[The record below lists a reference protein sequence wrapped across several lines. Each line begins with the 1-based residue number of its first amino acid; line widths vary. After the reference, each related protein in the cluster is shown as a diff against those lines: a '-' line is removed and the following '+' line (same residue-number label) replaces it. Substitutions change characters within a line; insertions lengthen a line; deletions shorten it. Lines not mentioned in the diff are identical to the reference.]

1 MPGRRRS
8 GAFNLDRMGSRM
20 LGPPGGMKEVGSS
33 TVVQRSASAS
43 EPRKEKKRG
52 GGLMCLHTQ
61 SSMSAS
67 SEVAPWQA
75 HAASARMLACEHTQ
89 TQGGGVCG
97 MGWGGGSL
105 KYTWIPSSA
114 HFFA

>member
-1 MPGRRRS
+1 
-8 GAFNLDRMGSRM
+8 M

-33 TVVQRSASAS
+33 TVVRRSASAS
-43 EPRKEKKRG
+43 EPGKGKG
-52 GGLMCLHTQ
+52 WGGLMCLHTQ

-89 TQGGGVCG
+89 TEGGGVCG
-97 MGWGGGSL
+97 MGGGLCNTPGSL
-105 KYTWIPSSA
+105 LALIFLLSTVFNK
-114 HFFA
+114 